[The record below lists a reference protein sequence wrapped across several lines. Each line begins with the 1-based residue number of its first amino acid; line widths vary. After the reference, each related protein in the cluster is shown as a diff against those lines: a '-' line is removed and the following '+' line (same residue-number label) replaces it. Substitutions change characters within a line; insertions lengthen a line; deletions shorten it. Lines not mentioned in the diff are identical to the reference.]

1 MTYMM
6 NNWIIK
12 TTLFNLLI
20 VYSALG
26 FTEPHRDSVSKEE
39 VNGTFI
45 MKFPAPHNDLSN
57 TLTVR
62 ALGGG
67 KINISFNLVYPY
79 EVNGE
84 LHANTGE
91 LSGIASIKGDTA
103 VYSSAE
109 YGQCTITLTFIKPG
123 ILSVKQEG
131 SDADCGFG
139 HNVYAD
145 GTYYKKQK

>member
-1 MTYMM
+1 MSHRF
-6 NNWIIK
+6 IK
-12 TTLFNLLI
+12 STLLSLLI

-26 FTEPHRDSVSKEE
+26 YTEPHRDSVSKEE

-45 MKFPAPHNDLSN
+45 MKLPAPHNDVSN

-67 KINISFNLVYPY
+67 KLNISFELVYPY
-79 EVNGE
+79 KVNGE
-84 LHANTGE
+84 LQANMGE
-91 LSGIASIKGDTA
+91 LSGVANIKGDTA
-103 VYSSAE
+103 VYSSSE
-109 YGQCTITLTFIKPG
+109 YGSCTITITFIKPG
-123 ILSVKQEG
+123 MLMVKQEG

-145 GTYYKKQK
+145 GTYYKNKK

>member
-1 MTYMM
+1 M

-12 TTLFNLLI
+12 STLLSLLL

-26 FTEPHRDSVSKEE
+26 FTGTHRDSVSKEE

-45 MKFPAPHNDLSN
+45 MHFPAPHNDLAN
-57 TLTVR
+57 TLKVQ

-67 KINISFNLVYPY
+67 KINVSFKLIYPY
-79 EVNGE
+79 MVNGE
-84 LHANTGE
+84 LQANTGE
-91 LSGIASIKGDTA
+91 LSGVARIKGDTA
-103 VYSSAE
+103 IYSSSE
-109 YGQCTITLTFIKPG
+109 FGQCTITITFIKPG
-123 ILSVKQEG
+123 MLSVKQEG

-145 GTYYKKQK
+145 GTYYKK

>member
-1 MTYMM
+1 M

-12 TTLFNLLI
+12 STLLSLLTI
-20 VYSALG
+20 YPALG

-45 MKFPAPHNDLSN
+45 MKFPAPHNDISN

-67 KINISFNLVYPY
+67 KINISFSLIHPY

-84 LHANTGE
+84 LQANTGE
-91 LSGIASIKGDTA
+91 LSSVANIKGDTA
-103 VYSSAE
+103 VYSSSE
-109 YGQCTITLTFIKPG
+109 YGQCTITITFIKPG
-123 ILSVKQEG
+123 MLSVKQEG

-145 GTYYKKQK
+145 GTYYKK